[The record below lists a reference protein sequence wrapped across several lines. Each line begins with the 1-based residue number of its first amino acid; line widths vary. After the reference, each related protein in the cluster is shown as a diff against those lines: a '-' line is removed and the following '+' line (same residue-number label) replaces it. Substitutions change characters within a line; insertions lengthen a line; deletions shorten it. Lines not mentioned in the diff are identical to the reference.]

1 MLISIIEDENLLATN
16 IAKKLEKNSHSV
28 NIFNNISDFKNSKN
42 IIFDLYIIDISLP
55 DGNGFNVIKWLR
67 EAKKITNP
75 IIITSGYND
84 TDKKVYGLNIGA
96 DDYIAKP
103 FSPEEL
109 IARIN
114 AVVRRTKKTPVN
126 TIIKHNDIKYDL
138 KEKMLTK
145 GKNII
150 DLNKKEIEILELFLE
165 NKGKLISKTKVI
177 NYIWGDYES
186 RYVTDNTINVT
197 ISRLRKKLG
206 TSFNLVTLV
215 GKGYKL
221 EK

>member
-55 DGNGFNVIKWLR
+55 DWNWFNVIKWLR
-67 EAKKITNP
+67 ETKKITNP
-75 IIITSGYND
+75 IIITSWYND
-84 TDKKVYGLNIGA
+84 TDKKVYWLNIWA

-114 AVVRRTKKTPVN
+114 AVLRRTKKASVN

-138 KEKMLTK
+138 KEKILTK

-150 DLNKKEIEILELFLE
+150 ELNKKEIEILELFLE
-165 NKGKLISKTKVI
+165 NKWKLITKTKVI
-177 NYIWGDYES
+177 NLIWWDYES

-197 ISRLRKKLG
+197 ISRLRKKLW

-215 GKGYKL
+215 RKWYKL